1 MSMFQK
7 NAAQMI
13 GLAGNRDNTRG
24 GGTSTNK
31 NNKPKN
37 HTLNNIKLTA
47 EELSLPPIMRP
58 LLYEDFKN

>member
-1 MSMFQK
+1 
-7 NAAQMI
+7 MI